1 MISLFL
7 IHLCHLLYKKRPVRV
22 VPGAEVLLLTGEPE
36 ETIPLGRTKVVS
48 ADNSLKIAAT
58 GVEHEDLSRNE
69 IAFF

>member
-1 MISLFL
+1 M
-7 IHLCHLLYKKRPVRV
+7 RV